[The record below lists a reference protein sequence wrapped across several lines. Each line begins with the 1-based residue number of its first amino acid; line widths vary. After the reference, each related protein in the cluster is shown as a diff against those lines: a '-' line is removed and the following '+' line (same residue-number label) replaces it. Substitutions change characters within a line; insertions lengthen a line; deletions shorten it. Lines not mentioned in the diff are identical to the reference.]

1 MNDIIFTIDKIK
13 EVKSVIKREFN
24 NHYHDCF
31 HFHFQL
37 QNGCII

>member
-31 HFHFQL
+31 FRCFIL
-37 QNGCII
+37 FDVLF